1 VADRP
6 LTKQYIESEYPLS
19 DKTDIFS
26 YLKERD
32 VVVPYAQRT
41 SDIVVTEVG
50 LEFGVKTYIL
60 MMPSI
65 YGIGTSPLHEFCHV
79 PILIRAALKLG
90 KVPVVGDGS
99 GIWDHVHIDDVA
111 GYYEHILNQIL
122 LGRDVPSGK
131 EGIFFVE
138 NGEHSWRELSQRI
151 AEAGVA
157 LGALKTTEL
166 LLISLDEATETLG
179 RGWRLIAEIG
189 WASKYVYVL
198 RQAMFIANRCTLVL
212 GPGQI
217 RRGSLVGN
225 PKKVASIGKP
235 TLLLI
240 GRLFSSPTRLRRKP
254 QAS

>member
-6 LTKQYIESEYPLS
+6 ITKEYIESEYPLS

-26 YLKERD
+26 YLKKRD
-32 VVVPYAQRT
+32 VIVPYAQRT
-41 SDIVVTEVG
+41 SDVVVTEIG

-99 GIWDHVHIDDVA
+99 GIWDHVHIHDVA
-111 GYYEHILNQIL
+111 GCYEFILNQIL

-138 NGEHSWRELSQRI
+138 TGEHSWQELSRRI
-151 AEAGVA
+151 AEAGA
-157 LGALKTTEL
+157 ASGALKTTEL
-166 LLISLDEATETLG
+166 LSLSLDEAAETLG
-179 RGWRLIAEIG
+179 RGWHLIAEIG
-189 WASKYVYVL
+189 WASKYVYVVK
-198 RQAMFIANRCTLVL
+198 QAVFI
-212 GPGQI
+212 P
-217 RRGSLVGN
+217 S
-225 PKKVASIGKP
+225 
-235 TLLLI
+235 
-240 GRLFSSPTRLRRKP
+240 FS
-254 QAS
+254 

>member
-6 LTKQYIESEYPLS
+6 ITKQYIESEYPFS
-19 DKTDIFS
+19 DKADIFS
-26 YLKERD
+26 YLKKRD
-32 VVVPYAQRT
+32 VDVPYAQRA
-41 SDIVVTEVG
+41 SDVVVTETG

-99 GIWDHVHIDDVA
+99 GIWDRVHINDVA
-111 GYYEHILNQIL
+111 GCYEFVLNQIL
-122 LGRDVPSGK
+122 VGQDVPSGK

-138 NGEHSWRELSQRI
+138 TGEHSWRELSQRI

-157 LGALKTTEL
+157 IGGLKTTEL
-166 LLISLDEATETLG
+166 LSISLDEAAETLG

-189 WASKYVYVL
+189 WASKYVYVVK
-198 RQAMFIANRCTLVL
+198 QPMFIT
-212 GPGQI
+212 
-217 RRGSLVGN
+217 S
-225 PKKVASIGKP
+225 
-235 TLLLI
+235 
-240 GRLFSSPTRLRRKP
+240 FS
-254 QAS
+254 